1 LPRTALFTGKEINQP
16 GYPMQGLLIQ
26 SNFSLIKMPCFIS
39 FFEEQCIV
47 FFAKDLIISKDD
59 EIFENNNTYSLKE
72 KLSMSKNNT
81 LDFKINL

>member
-1 LPRTALFTGKEINQP
+1 
-16 GYPMQGLLIQ
+16 
-26 SNFSLIKMPCFIS
+26 MPCFIS

-59 EIFENNNTYSLKE
+59 EIFENKNTYSLKE
-72 KLSMSKNNT
+72 KVSMSKNNT